1 MYGARAGG
9 RSRQAVWS
17 SVLAGMISIPVLA
30 QSCRAVALQ
39 TAFVSA
45 SWTADSLP
53 HFQVLL
59 SLPALVHHSGKFPK
73 LHFVLSRHSDF
84 SLSKWPGLRDPGRNV
99 SFTVWKA
106 NLKSRSNFAYAAWQ
120 MAPTF
125 LPLLSFFLLSSNCS
139 AAQGCSSP
147 TSQCSEAPFKLAELW
162 SMQLWKNTMFQ
173 PSAAEKSTTVPS
185 TAVASGRLW
194 VAMMG
199 KCLGE
204 FCVCPGRRRAS
215 CCSRIPA
222 GCHLCSDWQKNQL
235 QILRFYI
242 SKLPILDLSSFV

>member
-84 SLSKWPGLRDPGRNV
+84 SLSKWPGLRDPGRNM

-106 NLKSRSNFAYAAWQ
+106 NLKSRSNFCIHCLTDGSNLPPSAEFFFVKQQLFSCSGMLIPNFPVFWGSIQVGRALIYTAVWVHNVPAFRCRKEHDSPFPSSSIWE
-120 MAPTF
+120 TSGCNDGEVFGSVLCLSWEEKGF
-125 LPLLSFFLLSSNCS
+125 LLQQNPCWLSPLLRLTKEPVADFEILSF
-139 AAQGCSSP
+139 
-147 TSQCSEAPFKLAELW
+147 
-162 SMQLWKNTMFQ
+162 
-173 PSAAEKSTTVPS
+173 
-185 TAVASGRLW
+185 
-194 VAMMG
+194 
-199 KCLGE
+199 
-204 FCVCPGRRRAS
+204 
-215 CCSRIPA
+215 
-222 GCHLCSDWQKNQL
+222 
-235 QILRFYI
+235 
-242 SKLPILDLSSFV
+242 

>member
-45 SWTADSLP
+45 SWTADSSP

-84 SLSKWPGLRDPGRNV
+84 SLSKWPGLRDPGRNM

-106 NLKSRSNFAYAAWQ
+106 NLKSRSNFCIHCLTDGSNLPPSAEFFFVKQQLFSCSGMLIPNFPVFWGSIQVGRALIYTAVWVHNVPAFRCRKEHDSPFPSSSIWE
-120 MAPTF
+120 TSGCNDGEVFGSVLCLSWEEKGF
-125 LPLLSFFLLSSNCS
+125 LLQQNPCWLSPLLRLTKEPVADFEILSF
-139 AAQGCSSP
+139 
-147 TSQCSEAPFKLAELW
+147 
-162 SMQLWKNTMFQ
+162 
-173 PSAAEKSTTVPS
+173 
-185 TAVASGRLW
+185 
-194 VAMMG
+194 
-199 KCLGE
+199 
-204 FCVCPGRRRAS
+204 
-215 CCSRIPA
+215 
-222 GCHLCSDWQKNQL
+222 
-235 QILRFYI
+235 
-242 SKLPILDLSSFV
+242 

>member
-45 SWTADSLP
+45 SWTADSSP

-106 NLKSRSNFAYAAWQ
+106 NLKSRSNFAYTAWQ

-125 LPLLSFFLLSSNCS
+125 LPLLSFFFVKQQLFSCSGMLIPNFPVFWGSIQVGRALIYAAVEEHDVPAFSCRKEHDSPFHSSSIWETLGCNDGEVFGRVLCLSWEEKGFLLQQNPCWL
-139 AAQGCSSP
+139 SP
-147 TSQCSEAPFKLAELW
+147 LLRLTKEP
-162 SMQLWKNTMFQ
+162 
-173 PSAAEKSTTVPS
+173 
-185 TAVASGRLW
+185 VADF
-194 VAMMG
+194 
-199 KCLGE
+199 E
-204 FCVCPGRRRAS
+204 
-215 CCSRIPA
+215 I
-222 GCHLCSDWQKNQL
+222 LC
-235 QILRFYI
+235 F
-242 SKLPILDLSSFV
+242 